1 MDQLSTRRIK
11 LPFAEEVPTYTK
23 DETQNRTGAA
33 YVKFDEAYRVTLRI
47 LDPQARTVWKHYIEQ
62 ANNGKGTSVVCPN
75 VTAQTNACPI
85 EASKADLPKDDPE
98 RKASYARR
106 RYITNVLDRTPYT
119 TCSTCNTFTPGTKCT
134 SCGAALKGHDF
145 APLDKVK
152 ILEGGPRLF
161 TEQLNAI
168 EKMQKEDLGKDITEY
183 DITFTTSGK
192 GRDKK
197 ISALPRPA
205 EPLPADALLDAETKE
220 PQKVYD
226 LDLLSE
232 PTPIEEI
239 RLNLQGVPFEEILA
253 VRNGQKD
260 ALGF

>member
-1 MDQLSTRRIK
+1 M
-11 LPFAEEVPTYTK
+11 PFAAELPTYDKT
-23 DETQNRTGAA
+23 DTENRTTTS

-47 LDPQARTVWKHYIEQ
+47 LDPQSRLVWKHYIEQ
-62 ANNGKGTSVVCPN
+62 ANQGKGTSVVCPN
-75 VTAQTNACPI
+75 TTAQTKVCPI
-85 EASKADLPKDDPE
+85 ELSAEGLPKDDPQ

-119 TCSTCNTFTPGTKCT
+119 TCSTCDTKTPGNNCV
-134 SCGAALKGHDF
+134 SCGAPLKGHDF
-145 APLDKVK
+145 KPLNKVK

-161 TEQLNAI
+161 TEQLNNI
-168 EKMQKEDLGKDITEY
+168 EKMQKQDFDKEITDY
-183 DITFTTSGK
+183 DITFTTTGK

-197 ISALPRPA
+197 IAALPRSV
-205 EPLPADALLDAETKE
+205 EPLDEKALLDPETGE

-239 RLNLQGVPFEEILA
+239 KLNLQGVPFEEILA
-253 VRNGQKD
+253 VRNGGVNPKLD
-260 ALGF
+260 RDGLPF